1 MQMQRKQQG
10 FTLIELVAVIVVL
23 GILAS
28 VALPKFFGLQGE
40 ARAAAVNAA
49 KANLASSANM
59 AHAKMLATNSMGY
72 TFDGVG
78 PIQWSAHNPTGESA
92 GLIAGLNTVSG
103 GSAMM
108 GMWSGSVG
116 QSTSDWVYVA
126 PGATFGKAGTVGGVT
141 TATVT
146 LANTGNAA
154 SGTGNEHAWVP
165 MSAAGNTTATS
176 YNASS
181 CYVKYTDA
189 TLSGTMGTTQVVNG
203 PFVTAVTS
211 GCSATGM

>member
-49 KANLASSANM
+49 KANLGGAAQM

-72 TFDGVG
+72 TFDGIG

-116 QSTSDWVYVA
+116 QSTSDWTYKA
-126 PGATFGKAGTVGGVT
+126 PGSTFGTAGTVGGVT
-141 TATVT
+141 TTTVT

-154 SGTGNEHAWVP
+154 SGLGNEHAWIP
-165 MSAAGNTTATS
+165 ASAGTG
-176 YNASS
+176 YNASG

-189 TLSGTMGTTQVVNG
+189 TLSGTMGGTQVVYG